1 MKLLYF
7 WFFSNLVI
15 AQDSLF
21 WFNTTDVID
30 SIPESPK
37 VIDKIFIKSQ
47 FKNLDRMKLNTLSD
61 AKGFRLQIYES
72 SSVEEANK
80 KILKFKKALTD
91 SIYMSFEA
99 PFYKVRYGNYSTR
112 EQAEIE
118 KKNILSKGYK
128 SVWIVKSNIHLK

>member
-1 MKLLYF
+1 MKLFYF
-7 WFFSNLVI
+7 WFFLNFVT

-30 SIPESPK
+30 SIPDSPK
-37 VIDKIFIKSQ
+37 VIDKVFIKSQ

-61 AKGFRLQIYES
+61 AKGFRLQIYET

-91 SIYMSFEA
+91 SIFMSFEA

-118 KKNILSKGYK
+118 KKNMLRKGFK

>member
-1 MKLLYF
+1 MKLFYL
-7 WFFSNLVI
+7 WFFLNFVT

-91 SIYMSFEA
+91 SVYMSFEA

>member
-1 MKLLYF
+1 MKLFYF
-7 WFFSNLVI
+7 WFFLNFVT

-91 SIYMSFEA
+91 SVYMSFEA

>member
-1 MKLLYF
+1 MKLFYF
-7 WFFSNLVI
+7 WFFLNFVT

-30 SIPESPK
+30 SIPDSPK
-37 VIDKIFIKSQ
+37 VIDKVFIKSQ

-61 AKGFRLQIYES
+61 SKGFRLQIYET

-80 KILKFKKALTD
+80 KILKFKKALRD

-118 KKNILSKGYK
+118 KKNMLRKGFK